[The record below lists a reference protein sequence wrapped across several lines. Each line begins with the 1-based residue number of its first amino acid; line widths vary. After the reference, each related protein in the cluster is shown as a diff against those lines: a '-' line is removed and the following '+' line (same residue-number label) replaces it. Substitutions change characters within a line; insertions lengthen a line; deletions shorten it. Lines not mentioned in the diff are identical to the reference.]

1 MIFICGCNFQL
12 RAASE
17 TPPWGKRVLRIEFP
31 TAGNANTSNFAG
43 KVTQKTGEPLDAKQV
58 AQSLKNLYATGRF
71 RSLEAKVK
79 EVNGGVD
86 LIFTGEL
93 TSFIGT
99 VTVTESPRA
108 VPPATLSS
116 SARLNL
122 GQPLSKDVLDAAVQ
136 RIKKLLADDAYY
148 RAQVHYSVQRNHTNQ
163 IANVAFSIDP
173 GKPAELQKVQFN
185 VNAGVPTT
193 RLRKIAGWHRRMH
206 LTSAKIQHGLYLI
219 HRFYTKAGHLEA
231 TSNVE
236 KRTYDPTHNTE
247 ALAVKI
253 VPGPVVKVHVEGA
266 RISSS
271 NLKKILPVYRE
282 GLTDSLSLD
291 DGRQKLVNYFEQ
303 KGYFSAK
310 ARWRRIAHPNE
321 VDITYIVDL
330 GRQAAFEGFDFHGNR
345 SIPSS
350 ELGPLVTLQP
360 EGFLTHMH
368 GTFSQEMADQSAT
381 AVANYYHS
389 KGFLQAQ
396 VHPVLGRKE
405 GELFVTFNVRE
416 GAETRVGKLTFK
428 GVSSETAG
436 QLRPLLQAAPGHPY
450 SPALV
455 GKDRNTI
462 LTYFANHGHESA
474 AVVPHVSPPD
484 LHEVNVEYEITP
496 GRQLK
501 IQRVAI
507 LGNKYTRTGVVQ
519 RQLSLQPGQPLS
531 QEKMYDSQRRLYDLG
546 LFNSVQIAPQNPA
559 GAETEKT
566 LLVNVEEARRWT
578 LGYGFGLDVQR
589 LGTGSPQG
597 QFGVSPRLSLDVT
610 RINVG
615 GRDQTFSLR
624 SRVSDLETG
633 GEASYLFPHFLNHPD
648 LTLHID
654 GTADRTRDV
663 LTFTS
668 FIRQASLSI
677 EKQYS
682 PSTFLVGRYNYRF
695 VTASNLKIQ
704 PEEIPLFTQPVRDA
718 GFESTLVHD
727 TRDDP
732 TDATR
737 GSYSLADASISAAKL
752 GSQTDFVRF
761 FGQNATYYRLS
772 SHLVFARNTEFGTET
787 TYGASRRVTVSNGMP
802 SIFTTNQLPLADRFF
817 AGGADSLRA
826 FSLNQA
832 GPRDPVTGYPV
843 GGNAVFVNQFEL
855 RVRLRDG
862 RYGIVLFNDAG
873 NVYSSLAEMR
883 LLKFTQTSPADLNYT
898 VQAVGIGLRYKTPI
912 GPVRLDAAYDFNPPR
927 YQFQPSGTS
936 PLERQRLPRFQ
947 YFISIGQSF

>member
-1 MIFICGCNFQL
+1 MLALGCSING
-12 RAASE
+12 RAVPEAL
-17 TPPWGKRVLRIEFP
+17 PWGRPVLQIRFQTDSKI
-31 TAGNANTSNFAG
+31 NTSNFAG
-43 KVTQKTGEPLDAKQV
+43 MIPQKAGEPLNAKKV
-58 AQSLKNLYATGRF
+58 SQSLKTLYATGRF
-71 RSLEAKVK
+71 RTLRAETQEKA
-79 EVNGGVD
+79 GGVD
-86 LIFTGEL
+86 LIFTGKL
-93 TSFIGT
+93 RFFIGT
-99 VTVTESPRA
+99 VTVNETPHA
-108 VPPATLSS
+108 IPPATLAS

-122 GQPLSKDVLDAAVQ
+122 GQPLSTDVLDTAAG
-136 RIKKLLADDAYY
+136 RIKKLLSQDAYY
-148 RAQVHYSVQRNHTNQ
+148 RAQVHYSVKRNLTNEVGD
-163 IANVAFSIDP
+163 VAFDVNP
-173 GKPAELQKVQFN
+173 GTPATLQEVQFQGN
-185 VNAGVPTT
+185 VGVSSA
-193 RLRKIAGWHRRMH
+193 RLMKIAGWRRRMH
-206 LTSAKIQHGLYLI
+206 LTSAKIQRGLFRI
-219 HRFYTKAGHLEA
+219 HRFFTKRGRLEA
-231 TSNVE
+231 ASSIE
-236 KRTYDPTHNTE
+236 QRIYDPAHNTE
-247 ALAVKI
+247 TLVVKNN
-253 VPGPVVKVHVEGA
+253 PGPLIKVHVEGA

-282 GLTDSLSLD
+282 GLTDDLSLD
-291 DGRQKLVNYFEQ
+291 AGGQKLVNYFEQ

-310 ARWRRIAHPNE
+310 ARWRRINHPGE
-321 VDITYIVDL
+321 VDITYVVDL
-330 GRQAAFEGFDFHGNR
+330 GSQAAFEGFDFRGNR

-350 ELGPLVTLQP
+350 ELAPLVTLKP
-360 EGFLTHMH
+360 EGFLTRMH
-368 GTFSQEMADQSAT
+368 GVFSQEMADQDAT
-381 AVANYYHS
+381 TLTNYYQS
-389 KGFLQAQ
+389 KGFLQAR
-396 VHPVLGRKE
+396 VTPRLGKKE
-405 GELFVTFNVRE
+405 GELFVTFEVHE
-416 GAETRVGKLTFK
+416 GARTRVGKMTFK
-428 GVSSETAG
+428 GVDSETAA
-436 QLRPLLQAAPGHPY
+436 QLRPAMQAAPGKPY

-455 GKDRNTI
+455 SKDRNSI
-462 LTYFANHGHESA
+462 LNYFANHGYENA
-474 AVVPHVSPPD
+474 TVIPHVSPPD

-507 LGNKYTRTGVVQ
+507 LGNEHTRTGVIE
-519 RQLSLQPGQPLS
+519 RQITVKSGEPMS
-531 QEKMYDSQRRLYDLG
+531 QEKMFESQRRLYDLG

-597 QFGVSPRLSLDVT
+597 QFGVSPRLSLDLT

-624 SRVSDLETG
+624 SRLSDLETG

-648 LTLHID
+648 LTLHLD

-668 FIRQASLSI
+668 FIRQASLSV

-682 PSTFLVGRYNYRF
+682 PSTFLVGRYNYRY

-718 GFESTLVHD
+718 GFESTFVHD

-737 GSYSLADASISAAKL
+737 GSYSLADASISTAKL
-752 GSQTDFVRF
+752 GSETNFVRF

-772 SHLVFARNTEFGTET
+772 SHLVFARNTEFGAET
-787 TYGASRRVTVSNGMP
+787 PYGASRRVVVSNGN
-802 SIFTTNQLPLADRFF
+802 SGIFTTNALPLADRFF

-843 GGNAVFVNQFEL
+843 GGNALFVNQFEL
-855 RVRLRDG
+855 RVRLREG

-873 NVYSSLAEMR
+873 NVYSSISEMR
-883 LLKFTQTSPADLNYT
+883 LLKFIQTSPSDLNYT

-912 GPVRLDAAYDFNPPR
+912 GPIRLDAAYDFNPPR
-927 YQFQPSGTS
+927 YQFQPPNTS
-936 PLERQRLPRFQ
+936 TLERQRLPRFQ